1 MKELRIERIKAEQGT
16 FEEDG
21 REVYSMYR
29 EYEVTADGEKVYMV
43 HYNLRKIGDYQN
55 EDIAVLRNHE
65 KEYLQDIYFEQANK
79 YNDLEKSRFEI
90 QTTAYGSKTVEEIDK
105 VIEGYEIAKALVAE
119 LTDMFID

>member
-29 EYEVTADGEKVYMV
+29 EYEVTADGEKVYTV
-43 HYNLRKIGDYQN
+43 RYNLRKIGDYQS

-79 YNDLEKSRFEI
+79 WSGLEKSRFEI

-105 VIEGYEIAKALVAE
+105 VIEGYEIAKALVTE